1 MPGFRLEERAVDG
14 IGRCA
19 AMAMDSARGRAHSLS
34 RTPTPMG
41 VLVVTKADAVTR
53 GPLAG
58 ASFGVFDQG
67 DPKNIVPSLTTR
79 SGGTDQTSLLV
90 APTYCLE
97 ETAVPH
103 GYPLG
108 PGYIPARGL
117 PLNGDST
124 VTVSVADPPGPTPP
138 DGKARA

>member
-19 AMAMDSARGRAHSLS
+19 AMAMDSGRGRAHSPS

-41 VLVVTKADAVTR
+41 ILVVTNTDATTR
-53 GPLAG
+53 APLAG
-58 ASFGVFDQG
+58 ASFRVFDRG

-79 SGGTDQTSLLV
+79 SSGTDQTSPLV

-103 GYPLG
+103 GYPLA
-108 PGYIPARGL
+108 PRYTPAQAL
-117 PLNGDST
+117 PLNRDGT
-124 VTVSVADPPGPTPP
+124 VTVSVPDPPAPTPP